1 MVYGFTEI
9 ALSIV
14 SIVVCVFYYN
24 KEEEQQHTC
33 RVMLDLH
40 LLKVKCYLS
49 GDKCEFEKNKETT

>member
-49 GDKCEFEKNKETT
+49 GDKCECEKNKKTT